1 MKILFIG
8 DIIGGSGRKAVA
20 AMLPRLRE
28 EFAVD
33 FIIAN
38 GENSAGGVGIT
49 KPVFDE
55 LLSYGIDVITTG
67 NHIWDK
73 REIIAHL
80 DAEERLLRPANY
92 PPGTP
97 GRGWNK
103 YACGEVLIG
112 VANLS
117 GRVYMPPVDCPF
129 RAADRIVEELA
140 DCDLILLDFH
150 AEATS
155 EKIALGY
162 HLDGRVS
169 AVLGTHTHVQTADEC
184 ILPGGTAYI
193 TDAGMAGPQ
202 HSVLGVKKEAVISK
216 FLTGL
221 PVRFEVADGEV
232 CINGVLLEFS
242 PQDFKAE
249 SISRIAPIYKKG

>member
-8 DIIGGSGRKAVA
+8 DIIGGPGRKAVA
-20 AMLPRLRE
+20 ALLPQLRE

-33 FIIAN
+33 FVIAN

-49 KPVFDE
+49 KPVLHE
-55 LLSYGIDVITTG
+55 LFSYGIDAVTTG

-73 REIIAHL
+73 KEIIPAL
-80 DAEERLLRPANY
+80 DEEESLLRPANY

-103 YACGEVLIG
+103 FACGAARIG
-112 VANLS
+112 ILNLA

-129 RAADRIVEELA
+129 RAADAALHDLA
-140 DCDLILLDFH
+140 DCDVIIVDFH

-162 HLDGRVS
+162 HLEGRVA

-184 ILPGGTAYI
+184 LLPGGTAYI
-193 TDAGMAGPQ
+193 TDVGMAGPQ
-202 HSVLGVKKEAVISK
+202 HSVLGVKKEAVLNK

-221 PVRFEVADGEV
+221 PVRFEVADGPV
-232 CINGVLLEFS
+232 CINGVLLE
-242 PQDFKAE
+242 
-249 SISRIAPIYKKG
+249 ISTEDWRVQGIRRINRVWAGA